1 MILVIR
7 RNNMHLLNVGL
18 LIVAICC
25 HFMTGVK
32 IFTDIK
38 VSTLVF
44 ASLMLALA
52 GLISGYVVFTSVYSL
67 LMILMAIIIHWLSKR
82 KIIKQV
88 TNMGMFYVNL
98 SSLPAI
104 VYLVQWINS

>member
-7 RNNMHLLNVGL
+7 RNNMHILNVGL
-18 LIVAICC
+18 LIAAICC

-38 VSTLVF
+38 MSAVVF
-44 ASLMLALA
+44 ASLMLVLA
-52 GLISGYVVFTSVYSL
+52 GLISGYVFLTSVYSF
-67 LMILMAIIIHWLSKR
+67 LMIIMAIVIHWLSKR

-88 TNMGMFYVNL
+88 NNMGMFYVNL

-104 VYLVQWINS
+104 VYMVQWINS